1 MLRSF
6 LDWTGGIGGAGV
18 TIMHWDSST
27 GSAADAAEVVGV
39 MNTFATAISAE
50 IPTAVNVQARAEV
63 LVVDP
68 DDGTITSSW
77 TVSPAPT
84 LKAGQSAGVYS
95 RLSGGCINWST
106 DLFVDSRRVKGRT
119 YIVPVGQGKMQSDG
133 TLDPAFLT
141 EMNTAG
147 VALLGLDPAFCIW
160 HRPTAPGASD
170 GAIGHVISLR
180 VPDKAIKL
188 SSRRD

>member
-1 MLRSF
+1 MLRTF
-6 LDWTGGIGGAGV
+6 IDWTGGIGGAGV
-18 TIMHWDSST
+18 TILHWDSAS

-39 MNTFATAISAE
+39 VNTFCTAISAE
-50 IPTAVNVQARAEV
+50 IPTGVNVQARAEV
-63 LVVDP
+63 LVVDEANG
-68 DDGTITSSW
+68 DITGSW

-133 TLDPAFLT
+133 TLAPDFLT

-147 VALLGLDPAFCIW
+147 VALLGLDPAFSIW
-160 HRPTAPGASD
+160 HRPTTHAAAD
-170 GAIGHVISLR
+170 GAIGHVVSLR

-188 SSRRD
+188 TSRRD

>member
-1 MLRSF
+1 MLRTF
-6 LDWTGGIGGAGV
+6 IDWTGGIGGAGV
-18 TIMHWDSST
+18 TILHWDSAT
-27 GSAADAAEVVGV
+27 GSATDAADALGHVA
-39 MNTFATAISAE
+39 TFATAISAE
-50 IPTAVNVQARAEV
+50 IPVGVNVQARAEV
-63 LVVDP
+63 LVVDEANG
-68 DDGTITSSW
+68 DITGSW
-77 TVSPAPT
+77 TVSPAPP
-84 LKAGQSAGVYS
+84 LKPGQSAGVYS

-147 VALLGLDPAFCIW
+147 VAMLGLTPAFSVW
-160 HRPTAPGASD
+160 HRPSTHAAAD
-170 GAIGHVISLR
+170 GALGHVISLR